1 MDSTTILGVVAGTLT
16 TVSFLPQVIRTWRTR
31 HTKDISLH
39 MFALLAIGI
48 VLWLIYGIIRIDLP
62 LVLANGVSL
71 VLVFIILVFKI
82 KHG

>member
-1 MDSTTILGVVAGTLT
+1 MDSITILGIVAGTLT

-31 HTKDISLH
+31 HTRDISLH

-48 VLWLIYGIIRIDLP
+48 ALWLIYGIIRVDLP
-62 LVLANGVSL
+62 LVLANGISI